1 VNKLELKFLR
11 REGNKLIF
19 TTNHERIKTVTYE
32 ADGTEEQFEKFLK
45 VVLLNYYKRNGF
57 ID

>member
-1 VNKLELKFLR
+1 MELKFLR